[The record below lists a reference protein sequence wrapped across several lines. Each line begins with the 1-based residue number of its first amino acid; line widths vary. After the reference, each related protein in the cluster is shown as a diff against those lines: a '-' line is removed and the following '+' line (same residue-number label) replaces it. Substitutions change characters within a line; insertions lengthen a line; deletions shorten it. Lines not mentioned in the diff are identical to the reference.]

1 MSISKYRAY
10 LNKTIEVH
18 NKMRDEKFLKNLA
31 VFSANLKKILAKG
44 DSLAVAG
51 NGGSATEAQHIHTE
65 LVGRFR
71 AGHIPFSVID
81 LTTPAAF
88 TTAWGND
95 ESFDDIFARQIEAHQ
110 NRMGGFL
117 GFSTSGNSKN
127 ILQALIKARE
137 LKIPTFGILGSDGGK
152 AHELCDHVIVVPA
165 FETPHVQE
173 ADIALLHMICS
184 EITDQW

>member
-95 ESFDDIFARQIEAHQ
+95 EIGRAH
-110 NRMGGFL
+110 
-117 GFSTSGNSKN
+117 
-127 ILQALIKARE
+127 
-137 LKIPTFGILGSDGGK
+137 
-152 AHELCDHVIVVPA
+152 V
-165 FETPHVQE
+165 
-173 ADIALLHMICS
+173 
-184 EITDQW
+184 